1 MKNFE
6 RELGYLDTA
15 DGVAAP
21 YSPAW
26 LEAALDCNDR
36 PGTHRRLR
44 AARRT
49 GSTRIRVSLVSTY
62 DCGGGPAYTID
73 EPDAFGRR
81 AVFETLGCFI
91 QDLVEDANDLVD
103 PLGRQTRLVAT
114 PWQFGQFGTEG

>member
-62 DCGGGPAYTID
+62 DCGGGPAYIID
-73 EPDAFGRR
+73 ETDAFGWRAALAAARYMRR
-81 AVFETLGCFI
+81 ERAFTPHRDEVFICI
-91 QDLVEDANDLVD
+91 DDA
-103 PLGRQTRLVAT
+103 RLIDSR
-114 PWQFGQFGTEG
+114 GES